1 MIKSENLNDILFYS
15 LERAIK
21 SYRQFAQRQLV
32 KHGFNI
38 TIDQW
43 LVLKTL
49 HDNPEQTQHQVA
61 ETIFKDY
68 ASVTRII
75 ELLVEKQYLVRTMHA
90 ADRRRFSLTLTENAV
105 KLLDNMQPVI
115 DQNRSLALK
124 DINEMQTSQLQQL
137 LNQIIKNT
145 QSDSI

>member
-43 LVLKTL
+43 LVLKIL
-49 HDNPEQTQHQVA
+49 YDNPEQTQHQVA

-68 ASVTRII
+68 ASVSRII

-124 DINEMQTSQLQQL
+124 DINEIQTGQLQQL